1 MQEYKDYIIKE
12 AKEDDRFNLFS
23 EIEVMQ
29 LRRDA
34 ASALHNYDL
43 YDICQ
48 DKIEFLQYFLLFHTV
63 GEN

>member
-1 MQEYKDYIIKE
+1 MDEYKAYIIKE
-12 AKEDDRFNLFS
+12 AKEDERFNLFS

-43 YDICQ
+43 YDKCQ